1 MIVHKWT
8 RTEVRAL
15 RKAALRQTQEEFADT
30 VGYVAPTVKKWERTT
45 EKRPVAGRSA
55 EALDTLLARLDPDQL
70 ARFAAALSLPQEVRT
85 PSSPIDG
92 NLIAEDPQGDELD
105 LYHSEDGDAVKR
117 REFGKLAAAG
127 AATTLIGSGTNHIGR
142 SDVQRLMDAVAALT
156 QEDQRIGGGQL
167 VDFAVEQLSKT
178 KHLLDT
184 GSYDIATGNAYTSA
198 VGELAAQAG
207 WLAYDADRHA
217 VARRC
222 YSDALA
228 LGAEANDANVLTHAC
243 LSSATQMITLSR
255 SGAGS
260 PYHALKLIDRARNL
274 LRGGPPGRVHA
285 LIAVRDAQA
294 YAVLLD
300 RPAFERAIG
309 TAWRELEYA
318 IAHEPIDACPQ
329 WLRFVDRQEILGHEA
344 RGSADLGDFDR
355 AFALFETVAAGQG
368 NDRNDANLR
377 AWTANTHARR
387 GDLTEA
393 VNHAMPVVTEFAE
406 LSSPRTLRV
415 LEPVRQAVDQLAIG
429 GDFRHQFDTLA
440 RKVITA

>member
-1 MIVHKWT
+1 MIVHQWT

-30 VGYVAPTVKKWERTT
+30 VGYVTPTVKKWERST
-45 EKRPVAGRSA
+45 ESRPVTGRSA
-55 EALDTLLARLDPDQL
+55 EALDTILARLDPAQL
-70 ARFAAALSLPQEVRT
+70 ARFSAAISLPLRMETR
-85 PSSPIDG
+85 PSPIDG
-92 NLIAEDPQGDELD
+92 NLVVSVQELD
-105 LYHSEDGDAVKR
+105 LPQGEDGDAVKR
-117 REFGKLAAAG
+117 REFGKLVAAG
-127 AATTLIGSGTNHIGR
+127 ATTTFIGSDTPHIGR

-167 VDFAVEQLSKT
+167 VDFALKQLSKA

-207 WLAYDADRHA
+207 WLAYDADRHG

-228 LGAEANDANVLTHAC
+228 LGAEANDTNVITHAC

-255 SGAGS
+255 TGAGS
-260 PYHALKLIDRARNL
+260 PFHALKLIDRARNL
-274 LRGGPPGRVHA
+274 VRGGPPGRVHA

-294 YAVLLD
+294 YAALLD

-309 TAWRELEYA
+309 TAWRELDYA

-329 WLRFVDRQEILGHEA
+329 WLRFVDHQEILGHEA

-355 AFALFETVAAGQG
+355 AFTLFDTVAAEQG

-377 AWTANTHARR
+377 AWTAVTHVRR

-393 VNHAMPVVTEFAE
+393 VNHALPVVTDFAD

-415 LEPVRQAVDQLAIG
+415 LEPVRHAVDRLAIG

-440 RKVITA
+440 EKVITA